1 MSDNT
6 LPFSS
11 TEYDKLDMAVFPT
24 IRRRDK
30 YGEVGDVVTVRA
42 GENGDRLCSR
52 HARETWGENY
62 KKFKEVQ
69 DDECVQSYPFGGSLN
84 VPFACSDECWLDAQD
99 DPQLIADGGQVEDD
113 TDQDLV
119 SDLLSWAKQEKANA
133 RGRYHDEESGSFE
146 QGIPLGRL
154 HAMSDVIEFIYENR
168 STDTENEQDDFK
180 E

>member
-1 MSDNT
+1 MSD
-6 LPFSS
+6 
-11 TEYDKLDMAVFPT
+11 TEYTECAVCGYSPNPDR
-24 IRRRDK
+24 IPPHYVLSLSD
-30 YGEVGDVVTVRA
+30 EDV
-42 GENGDRLCSR
+42 
-52 HARETWGENY
+52 
-62 KKFKEVQ
+62 
-69 DDECVQSYPFGGSLN
+69 DDEYVQSYPFGGSLN

-113 TDQDLV
+113 PDQDLV